1 MLQGKKCF
9 PFSLCAQG
17 MSMWAGTD
25 AVWRQSEGI
34 LTKSQ
39 NTFMDGVCGQ
49 GRRSSVRWEA
59 REMCLET
66 RCRIKFK
73 DVSELLLQVRIAR
86 R

>member
-1 MLQGKKCF
+1 
-9 PFSLCAQG
+9 
-17 MSMWAGTD
+17 MWAGTD

-49 GRRSSVRWEA
+49 GTRSSVRWEA